1 MLKLLEVLMRFLILG
16 GTKFANSILTNQE
29 ISFKNLMVLENAIS
43 FTKKVV
49 RRYDDKFGKAGAK
62 IGYLINIRKPARSV
76 STAGQGIQLQDYIE
90 RSVPLVL
97 NKQYQ
102 QAAAFTSSD
111 LALSLDDFS
120 NRVTKPKIVQIAND
134 IDFDGMQQFQNV
146 PAEVGT
152 PGTVPNTPDTY
163 LNALQVLADEGF
175 PVDEEEGLSVHIS
188 PRMQRAIFPALQGLV
203 ASATGTQFA
212 FLRNLAK
219 GEGGEED
226 YFRGLVAKG
235 LGFDWFMTQNAP
247 TFTTGAQGGV
257 PVVNGAGQTG
267 SSLVTNGWTAA
278 AAARLAQG
286 DIIFLAGVHRINPL
300 TRQST
305 GDLRPFVV
313 LAAVNSDGA
322 GNATIPI
329 ACVDG
334 DGITLAGPYQTVD
347 VSPANGASITVQ
359 GGASVQSY
367 RGVAFHPEAF
377 TFGCADLEMYENQH
391 MMEMAAD
398 KEIGLAIR
406 MWAQPDINTDRLLM
420 RLDVLGGWLTMYGQA
435 AVRIAS

>member
-1 MLKLLEVLMRFLILG
+1 M
-16 GTKFANSILTNQE
+16 ANVILTNQE
-29 ISFKNLMVLENAIS
+29 ISFKNLMVLENSIS
-43 FTKKVV
+43 LTKKVI
-49 RRYDDKFGKAGAK
+49 RRYDDKFGRAGAK
-62 IGYLINIRKPARSV
+62 IGYILNIRKPARSV

-111 LALSLDDFS
+111 LALSLDDFT
-120 NRVTKPKIVQIAND
+120 NRVTKPKIVQLAND
-134 IDFDGMQQFQNV
+134 IDFDGFQQFVNV

-163 LNALQVLADEGF
+163 LNALQILADEGF
-175 PVDEEEGLSVHIS
+175 PVDDVEGLSVHIS

-203 ASATGTQFA
+203 ATGSGTANFA
-212 FLRNLAK
+212 FLRNLRD
-219 GEGGEED
+219 GEGGESD
-226 YFRGLVAKG
+226 YFKGLVAKG
-235 LGFDWFMTQNAP
+235 LGFDWFMSQNAP
-247 TFTTGAQGGV
+247 AFTTGTQGGA

-267 SSLVTNGWTAA
+267 SSIVTNGWTAA
-278 AAARLAQG
+278 AAQRLNAG
-286 DIIFLAGVHRINPL
+286 DIIFFAGVHRINPL

-313 LAAVNSDGA
+313 TANVSSDGA

-347 VSPANGASITVQ
+347 VSPANGAAITVQ
-359 GGASVQSY
+359 GASAVQST
-367 RGVAFHPEAF
+367 RGLAFHPEAF
-377 TFGCADLEMYENQH
+377 CFGCADLEMYENQH

-398 KEIGLAIR
+398 KELGLAIR

-420 RLDVLGGWLTMYGQA
+420 RLDVLGGWITMYPQG
-435 AVRIAS
+435 AVRVTA

>member
-1 MLKLLEVLMRFLILG
+1 L
-16 GTKFANSILTNQE
+16 ANIVLTNQE
-29 ISFKNLMVLENAIS
+29 ISFKNLMVLENSIS
-43 FTKKVV
+43 FTKKVK
-49 RRYDDKFGKAGAK
+49 RNYDDKFGRSGAK
-62 IGYLINIRKPARSV
+62 IGYILNIRKPARSV

-102 QAAAFTSSD
+102 QACAFTSSD

-120 NRVTKPKIVQIAND
+120 NRVTKPKIVQLAND
-134 IDFDGMQQFQNV
+134 IDYDGLQQFSNV

-163 LNALQVLADEGF
+163 LNALQILADEGF
-175 PVDEEEGLSVHIS
+175 PVDDEEGLSVHIS

-203 ASATGTQFA
+203 ATGSGTAAFA
-212 FLRNLAK
+212 FLRNMAK
-219 GEGGEED
+219 GEGGQD
-226 YFRGLVAKG
+226 DFFKGMVAKG

-247 TFTTGAQGGV
+247 TFTTGTQGGT

-267 SSLVTNGWTAA
+267 SSIATSGWSNSTNVLNA
-278 AAARLAQG
+278 G
-286 DIIFLAGVHRINPL
+286 DIVFFAGVHRINPL

-313 LAAVNSDGA
+313 TASVTSNGSGQAN
-322 GNATIPI
+322 IPI

-347 VSPANGASITVQ
+347 VSPANSAVVTVQ
-359 GGASVQSY
+359 GASAVQSY

-391 MMEMAAD
+391 IMEMAAD
-398 KEIGLAIR
+398 KELGLAIR
-406 MWAQPDINTDRLLM
+406 MWAMPDINTDRLLM
-420 RLDVLGGWLTMYGQA
+420 RLDVLGGWLTMYPQG

>member
-1 MLKLLEVLMRFLILG
+1 L
-16 GTKFANSILTNQE
+16 ANVILTNQE
-29 ISFKNLMVLENAIS
+29 ISYKNLMVLENSIS

-49 RRYDDKFGKAGAK
+49 RRYDDKFGRAGAK
-62 IGYLINIRKPARSV
+62 IGYILNIRKPARSV

-102 QAAAFTSSD
+102 QACAFTSSD
-111 LALSLDDFS
+111 LSLSLDDFT
-120 NRVTKPKIVQIAND
+120 NRVTKPKIVQLAND
-134 IDFDGMQQFQNV
+134 IDYDGLQQFINV

-152 PGTVPNTPDTY
+152 PGTVPSSADTY
-163 LNALQVLADEGF
+163 LNVLQVLADEAF
-175 PVDEEEGLSVHIS
+175 PVDDEEGLSLHIS
-188 PRMQRAIFPALQGLV
+188 PRMQRSIFPALQGLV
-203 ASATGTQFA
+203 ATGSGTASFA

-219 GEGGEED
+219 GEGGGED
-226 YFRGLVAKG
+226 FYKGLVAKG

-247 TFTTGAQGGV
+247 TFTTGTQGGT
-257 PVVNGAGQTG
+257 PVVDGGSQTG
-267 SSLVTNGWTAA
+267 SSILSSGWTASTNV
-278 AAARLAQG
+278 LNQG
-286 DIIFLAGVHRINPL
+286 DIITFAGVHRINPL

-313 LAAVNSDGA
+313 TASVTSNGSGV
-322 GNATIPI
+322 ATIPI

-347 VSPANGASITVQ
+347 ASPAGNAAITVSGASAVT
-359 GGASVQSY
+359 SY
-367 RGVAFHPEAF
+367 RGVGFHPEAF

-398 KEIGLAIR
+398 KELGLAIR

-420 RLDVLGGWLTMYGQA
+420 RLDVLGGWLTMYPQA

>member
-1 MLKLLEVLMRFLILG
+1 L
-16 GTKFANSILTNQE
+16 ANLILTNQE
-29 ISFKNLMVLENAIS
+29 ISFKNLMVLENSIS
-43 FTKKVV
+43 FTKKVI
-49 RRYDDKFGKAGAK
+49 RRYDDKFGRAGAK
-62 IGYLINIRKPARSV
+62 IGYILNIRKPARSV

-111 LALSLDDFS
+111 LALSLDDFT
-120 NRVTKPKIVQIAND
+120 NRVTKPKIVQLAND
-134 IDFDGMQQFQNV
+134 IDFDGLQQFSNV

-163 LNALQVLADEGF
+163 LNALQILADEGF
-175 PVDEEEGLSVHIS
+175 PVDDVEGLSVHIS

-203 ASATGTQFA
+203 ATGSGTSTFA
-212 FLRNLAK
+212 FLRNLRD
-219 GEGGEED
+219 GEGGESD
-226 YFRGLVAKG
+226 YFKGLVAKG

-247 TFTTGAQGGV
+247 VFTTGPQGGA
-257 PVVNGAGQTG
+257 PVVNGANQTG
-267 SSLVTNGWTAA
+267 SSIVTNGWTAA
-278 AAARLAQG
+278 AAQRLAAG
-286 DIIFLAGVHRINPL
+286 DIITFAGVHRINPL

-305 GDLRPFVV
+305 GDLRQFVV
-313 LAAVNSDGA
+313 TANVSSDGA

-347 VSPANGASITVQ
+347 VSPANGAAITVQ
-359 GGASVQSY
+359 GAASVQSA

-377 TFGCADLEMYENQH
+377 CFGCADLEMYENQH
-391 MMEMAAD
+391 MTEMAAD
-398 KEIGLAIR
+398 KELGLAIR

-420 RLDVLGGWLTMYGQA
+420 RLDVLGGWITMYPQG
-435 AVRIAS
+435 AVRVTA

>member
-1 MLKLLEVLMRFLILG
+1 M
-16 GTKFANSILTNQE
+16 ANVILTNQE
-29 ISFKNLMVLENAIS
+29 ISFKNLMVLENSVS

-49 RRYDDKFGKAGAK
+49 RRYDDKFGRAGAK
-62 IGYLINIRKPARSV
+62 IGYVINIRKPARSV

-90 RSVPLVL
+90 RSVPLTL

-111 LALSLDDFS
+111 LALSLDDFT

-134 IDFDGMQQFQNV
+134 IDYDGLQQFVNV

-152 PGTVPNTPDTY
+152 PGTVPNTSDTY

-175 PVDEEEGLSVHIS
+175 PVDEVEGLSVHIS

-203 ASATGTQFA
+203 STGSGPSFA
-212 FLRNLAK
+212 YLRNLK
-219 GEGGEED
+219 EGVGGESD
-226 YFRGLVAKG
+226 YFKGLVAKG

-247 TFTTGAQGGV
+247 TFTTGTQGGT
-257 PVVNGAGQTG
+257 PTVNGANQTG
-267 SSLVTNGWTAA
+267 SSIATQGWSNSTLVLN
-278 AAARLAQG
+278 QG
-286 DIIFLAGVHRINPL
+286 DVIFFAGSHRINPL

-313 LAAVNSDGA
+313 LAPCTTNGSGQVN
-322 GNATIPI
+322 IPI

-347 VSPANGASITVQ
+347 VSPANGAAITVQ
-359 GGASVQSY
+359 GASAVQSY
-367 RGVAFHPEAF
+367 RGLAFHPEAF
-377 TFGCADLEMYENQH
+377 TFGCADLEMYDNQH
-391 MMEMAAD
+391 LMEMAAD
-398 KEIGLAIR
+398 KELGLAIR
-406 MWAQPDINTDRLLM
+406 MWAQPDINSDRLLM
-420 RLDVLGGWLTMYGQA
+420 RLDVLGGWLTMYPQGA
-435 AVRIAS
+435 CRIAS

>member
-1 MLKLLEVLMRFLILG
+1 M
-16 GTKFANSILTNQE
+16 ILTNQE
-29 ISFKNLMVLENAIS
+29 ISFKNLMVLENSIS

-62 IGYLINIRKPARSV
+62 IGYILNIRKPARSV

-102 QAAAFTSSD
+102 QACAFTSSD
-111 LALSLDDFS
+111 LALSLDDFT
-120 NRVTKPKIVQIAND
+120 NRVTKPKIVQLAND
-134 IDFDGMQQFQNV
+134 IDFDGMQQFANV

-152 PGTVPNTPDTY
+152 PGTVPNTADTY

-188 PRMQRAIFPALQGLV
+188 PRMQRSIFPALQGLV
-203 ASATGTQFA
+203 ATASGGAQFA

-219 GEGGEED
+219 GEGGEAD
-226 YFRGLVAKG
+226 YFKGLVAKG

-247 TFTTGAQGGV
+247 TFTTGTQGGT
-257 PVVNGAGQTG
+257 PTVNGAGQTG
-267 SSLVTNGWTAA
+267 SSIVTQAWSNSTQVLNA
-278 AAARLAQG
+278 G
-286 DIIFLAGVHRINPL
+286 DIIFFAGVHRINPL

-313 LAAVNSDGA
+313 TANVVSSGA
-322 GNATIPI
+322 GAATIPI

-347 VSPANGASITVQ
+347 ISPANAAAITVQ
-359 GGASVQSY
+359 GASAVQSG
-367 RGVAFHPEAF
+367 RGLAFHPEAF
-377 TFGCADLEMYENQH
+377 CFGCADLEMYENQH
-391 MMEMAAD
+391 IMEMAAD
-398 KEIGLAIR
+398 KELGLAIR
-406 MWAQPDINTDRLLM
+406 MWAMPDINTDRLLM
-420 RLDVLGGWLTMYGQA
+420 RLDVLGGWLTMYPQGA
-435 AVRIAS
+435 CRVAS

>member
-1 MLKLLEVLMRFLILG
+1 LPNL
-16 GTKFANSILTNQE
+16 ILTNQE
-29 ISFKNLMVLENAIS
+29 ISFKNLMVLENSIS
-43 FTKKVV
+43 FTKKVK
-49 RRYDDKFGKAGAK
+49 RNYDDKFGRSGAK
-62 IGYLINIRKPARSV
+62 IGYILNIRKPARSV

-111 LALSLDDFS
+111 LALSLDDFT
-120 NRVTKPKIVQIAND
+120 NRVTKPKIVQLAND
-134 IDFDGMQQFQNV
+134 IDYDGLQQFVNV

-163 LNALQVLADEGF
+163 LNVLQVLADEGF
-175 PVDEEEGLSVHIS
+175 PVDEEEGLSLHIS

-203 ASATGTQFA
+203 ATASGTQFA
-212 FLRNLAK
+212 FLRNMAK
-219 GEGGEED
+219 GEGGAED
-226 YFRGLVAKG
+226 YFKGLVAKG

-247 TFTTGAQGGV
+247 TFTTGTQGGT
-257 PVVNGAGQTG
+257 PTVNGAGQTG
-267 SSLVTNGWTAA
+267 SSIVTQAWSNSTNV
-278 AAARLAQG
+278 LNLG
-286 DIIFLAGVHRINPL
+286 DVIFFAGVHRINPL

-313 LAAVNSDGA
+313 TAAVVSSGA
-322 GNATIPI
+322 GAATIPI

-347 VSPANGASITVQ
+347 VSPANSAAITVQ
-359 GGASVQSY
+359 GASALQSY
-367 RGVAFHPEAF
+367 RGLGFHPEAF
-377 TFGCADLEMYENQH
+377 CFGCADLEMYDNQH
-391 MMEMAAD
+391 IMEMAAD
-398 KEIGLAIR
+398 KELGLAIR

-420 RLDVLGGWLTMYGQA
+420 RLDVLGGWLTMYPQG

>member
-1 MLKLLEVLMRFLILG
+1 MSNMV
-16 GTKFANSILTNQE
+16 LTNQE
-29 ISFKNLMVLENAIS
+29 ISFKNLMVLENSVS

-49 RRYDDKFGKAGAK
+49 RRYDDKFGRAGAK
-62 IGYLINIRKPARSV
+62 IGYILNIRKPARSV

-90 RSVPLVL
+90 RSVPLIL

-102 QAAAFTSSD
+102 QACAFTSSD
-111 LALSLDDFS
+111 LSLSLDDFT
-120 NRVTKPKIVQIAND
+120 NRVTKPKIVQLAND
-134 IDFDGMQQFQNV
+134 IDYDGLQQFANV

-152 PGTVPNTPDTY
+152 PGTVPATADTY

-188 PRMQRAIFPALQGLV
+188 PRMQRSIFPALQGLV
-203 ASATGTQFA
+203 ATASGGSTFA
-212 FLRNLAK
+212 FLRNMAK
-219 GEGGEED
+219 GEGGESD
-226 YFRGLVAKG
+226 YFKGLVAKG

-247 TFTTGAQGGV
+247 TFTTGTQGGSGTV
-257 PVVNGAGQTG
+257 TGAGQTG
-267 SSLVTNGWTAA
+267 SSIVTGGWSNSITNLLVA
-278 AAARLAQG
+278 G
-286 DIIFLAGVHRINPL
+286 DVIFFAGVHRINPL

-313 LAAVNSDGA
+313 TANVNSNGS
-322 GNATIPI
+322 GVATIPI

-347 VSPANGASITVQ
+347 ISPANAAAITVNGAS
-359 GGASVQSY
+359 AVQSY
-367 RGVAFHPEAF
+367 RGLAFHPEAF
-377 TFGCADLEMYENQH
+377 AFGCADLEMYENQH

-398 KEIGLAIR
+398 KELGLAIR

-420 RLDVLGGWLTMYGQA
+420 RLDVLGGWLTMYPQG

>member
-1 MLKLLEVLMRFLILG
+1 M
-16 GTKFANSILTNQE
+16 ANEILTRQE
-29 ISFKNLMVLENAIS
+29 ISFKNLMVLENSIS

-62 IGYLINIRKPARSV
+62 IGYVLNIRKPARSV

-90 RSVPLVL
+90 RSVPLIL

-102 QAAAFTSSD
+102 QACAFTSSD
-111 LALSLDDFS
+111 LSLSLDDFT
-120 NRVTKPKIVQIAND
+120 NRVTKPKIVQLAND
-134 IDFDGMQQFQNV
+134 IDFDGLQQFINV

-152 PGTVPNTPDTY
+152 PGTVPNTADTY
-163 LNALQVLADEGF
+163 LNALQILADEGI
-175 PVDEEEGLSVHIS
+175 PVDPEEGLSVHIS
-188 PRMQRAIFPALQGLV
+188 PRMQRSIFPALQGLV
-203 ASATGTQFA
+203 SAGSGTTSFA
-212 FLRNLAK
+212 FLRNMAK

-226 YFRGLVAKG
+226 YFKGLVAAG

-247 TFTTGAQGGV
+247 AFTTGTQGGT
-257 PVVNGAGQTG
+257 PVVSGAGQTG
-267 SSLVTNGWTAA
+267 SSIATSGWSNNTQV
-278 AAARLAQG
+278 LNQG
-286 DIIFLAGVHRINPL
+286 DVIFIAGVHRINPL

-313 LAAVNSDGA
+313 QNNVQSNGA
-322 GNATIPI
+322 GLATIQI
-329 ACVDG
+329 GCVDG

-347 VSPANGASITVQ
+347 VSPANNASITVQ
-359 GGASVQSY
+359 GASAVQSN

-377 TFGCADLEMYENQH
+377 AFGCADLEMYDNQH

-398 KEIGLAIR
+398 KELGLAIR

-420 RLDVLGGWLTMYGQA
+420 RLDVLGGWITMYPQA